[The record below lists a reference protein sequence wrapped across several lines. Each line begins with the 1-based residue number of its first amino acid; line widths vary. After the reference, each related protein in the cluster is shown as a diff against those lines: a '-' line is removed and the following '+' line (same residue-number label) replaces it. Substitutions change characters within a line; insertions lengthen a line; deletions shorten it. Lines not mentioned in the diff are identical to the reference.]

1 MKTQVSLLLR
11 VQSDET
17 EFWREVWTWTWIVI
31 PTSTWSCGSGT
42 RFWPARPSSSGSWP
56 GRPARRSPGT
66 SAGGSASPA
75 RRSELWRRT
84 CGAFSAWEAS
94 GSGTGVLS
102 AGWRRTAPEPL
113 RKQGEREREREA
125 GRWRETH
132 RWEERRWDFIATAPN
147 RLIHSP
153 LCMEI
158 RGHTSQISALFDNN
172 SLFRL
177 CKPGVRN
184 VGWNS

>member
-1 MKTQVSLLLR
+1 MWWDLIQQKFGLERELSYRPPLGPAVLEPGFDLR
-11 VQSDET
+11 VRHLQALGQGGPLGARQVLLPVEALLQLADLN
-17 EFWREVWTWTWIVI
+17 
-31 PTSTWSCGSGT
+31 SGEG
-42 RFWPARPSSSGSWP
+42 RAGLFPLGRRPVLVRVSYPSGD
-56 GRPARRSPGT
+56 
-66 SAGGSASPA
+66 
-75 RRSELWRRT
+75 
-84 CGAFSAWEAS
+84 
-94 GSGTGVLS
+94 
-102 AGWRRTAPEPL
+102 
-113 RKQGEREREREA
+113 GERHQSRCGNKERRKER
-125 GRWRETH
+125 GREGDGETH

-184 VGWNS
+184 VRWNL